1 MCRIAGLWNF
11 SSTNKLDESDIVSK
25 MRDSLAHGGPDH
37 AGLWSDEE
45 IGLFL
50 GHRRLS
56 ILDLSPA
63 GNQPFIWDRYRLIF
77 NGEVYNFQDIN
88 KELTEYEFNSSSDT
102 ETILKAWNKWGLDAI
117 NKFRGMFAFALYD
130 TIEKKLFLVRDRLGV
145 KPLYYYH
152 ENNLLLFGSEL
163 KSLLQYKELDKTI
176 DQESLALFLQQG
188 YIPSPNSIFKKVK
201 KLKPGHILEINGDG
215 DLKEICYWKAEDQYQ
230 KKEDVPQSHEEW
242 KEYIADELSTS
253 SNYRMVADVPVGSF
267 LSGGID
273 SSLVSAMIQKK
284 STKQLKTFTIGF
296 HQEEYN
302 EAGHA
307 KEIAKYLDTEHYELY
322 VDEAMFEEVI
332 PKHPFLL
339 DEPMGDPS
347 IIPTHIVSQL
357 AKQEVKVSLSADG
370 GDEFFGGYTKYEI
383 TKNLYPK
390 IEKFPKLA
398 KSAAHKVLESV
409 DPFSIEK
416 YSSKLPVLK
425 NYKNLGPKLL
435 KFKNAIH
442 ASDQI
447 EFFNITSTFL
457 QNEEV
462 EELIGRRAERIQ
474 FNLPEID
481 PDRIISYLGLIDV
494 KTYLEG
500 DILTKVDRAT
510 MHTALEG
517 REPLLDH
524 ILFEKAMQ
532 LPDHLKIDGT
542 STKKILREIL
552 FDLVPKEL
560 IERPKQGFSVPVE
573 KWMRTVLKE
582 QIESLRNDQDFL
594 TTFQLNQKAV
604 NQKIDAFQQH
614 NKNPQVVWYF
624 YVLYVWFKTWMKK

>member
-11 SSTNKLDESDIVSK
+11 SSSKNIDEKQLIAS
-25 MRDSLAHGGPDH
+25 MRDSMSYGGPDH
-37 AGLWSDEE
+37 AGLWNDEALN
-45 IGLFL
+45 IYL

-63 GNQPFIWDRYRLIF
+63 GNQPYIWDKYRLVF
-77 NGEVYNFQDIN
+77 NGEIYNFQDIN
-88 KELTEYEFNSSSDT
+88 KELTEFEFNSTSDT
-102 ETILKAWNKWGLDAI
+102 ETLVKSWHKWGIDAI
-117 NKFRGMFAFALYD
+117 HKYRGMFAFALFD
-130 TIEKKLFLVRDRLGV
+130 TTENKLFLVRDRLGV
-145 KPLYYYH
+145 KPLYYYYSDG
-152 ENNLLLFGSEL
+152 LLLFGSEL
-163 KSLLQYKELDKTI
+163 KSLLQYKDLDKTI
-176 DQESLALFLQQG
+176 DQQSLALFLQQG
-188 YIPSPNSIFKKVK
+188 YIPSPKSIFKHVK
-201 KLKPGHILEINGDG
+201 KVKPGHILEINASGDV
-215 DLKEICYWKAEDQYQ
+215 KERCYWNAEDQYAQ
-230 KKEDVPQSHEEW
+230 KENVPNSHQEW
-242 KEYIADELSTS
+242 KEFITDELSVS

-273 SSLVSAMIQKK
+273 SSLVSALIQKK

-296 HQEEYN
+296 HQQEYN
-302 EAGHA
+302 EAIYA
-307 KEIAKYLDTEHYELY
+307 KEIAKHLDTDHYELY
-322 VDEAMFEEVI
+322 VDEAKFEEVI
-332 PKHPFLL
+332 PEHPYLL

-347 IIPTHIVSQL
+347 IIPTHIVSKL

-390 IEKFPKLA
+390 IEKLPGFA
-398 KSAAHKVLESV
+398 KSAGYKILEEV

-416 YSSKLPVLK
+416 FSSKIPVLK

-442 ASDQI
+442 AKDQI

-457 QNEEV
+457 QNDEV
-462 EELIGRRAERIQ
+462 EKLIGQRSERID
-474 FNLPEID
+474 FDLPEID
-481 PDRIISYLGLIDV
+481 PNRIMSYLGLIDV

-542 STKKILREIL
+542 NTKKILRDIL
-552 FDLVPKEL
+552 FDMVPREL
-560 IERPKQGFSVPVE
+560 IERPKQGFSVPIE
-573 KWMRTVLKE
+573 KWMRTVLKD
-582 QIESLRNDQDFL
+582 QIESLKNDQDFL
-594 TTFQLNQKAV
+594 TAFQLNKEAV
-604 NQKIDAFQQH
+604 NDIINQFQKN

-624 YVLYVWFKTWMKK
+624 YVLYVWFKTWMR